1 VVHRVSIVK
10 SRDHALGVREALDAV
25 KPDVTALSLDVKKLL
40 IKPNF
45 VSTEVPLSA
54 TPVEAVIGTLDFFL
68 NDCDHDFSEV
78 IVAESPA
85 DRPFQYGVRN
95 FGYDEIKKRY
105 PRVELVD
112 LDSFEEKEITLDD
125 LKGEKVEIP
134 VAAPVIDPAFL
145 KVSPTRPK
153 THDTVVVTLSVKNLV
168 MGAIKRGYKWRMHR
182 GYLAINFNIA
192 KVMDWIRP
200 AVGIIDGVEGMEGN
214 GPVGG
219 KRKPWGAVFA
229 SASPPA
235 LDWVVTRAMGFSP
248 ESVGYLYFMRCLGMI
263 DENDIQVIGEPLS
276 EITTRF
282 LPHESYAEQLSW
294 KEELKRLSLPPC
306 SEGADS
312 ADQGRDLLEL
322 AKRGKGLHGLR

>member
-1 VVHRVSIVK
+1 
-10 SRDHALGVREALDAV
+10 
-25 KPDVTALSLDVKKLL
+25 VTALSLDVKKLL

-134 VAAPVIDPAFL
+134 VAAP
-145 KVSPTRPK
+145 
-153 THDTVVVTLSVKNLV
+153 
-168 MGAIKRGYKWRMHR
+168 
-182 GYLAINFNIA
+182 
-192 KVMDWIRP
+192 
-200 AVGIIDGVEGMEGN
+200 
-214 GPVGG
+214 
-219 KRKPWGAVFA
+219 
-229 SASPPA
+229 
-235 LDWVVTRAMGFSP
+235 
-248 ESVGYLYFMRCLGMI
+248 
-263 DENDIQVIGEPLS
+263 
-276 EITTRF
+276 
-282 LPHESYAEQLSW
+282 
-294 KEELKRLSLPPC
+294 
-306 SEGADS
+306 
-312 ADQGRDLLEL
+312 
-322 AKRGKGLHGLR
+322 